1 MSAVSLQ
8 EVSKRFVAGSRYHRP
23 LYRELLSLVGRGGA
37 PDRVLALDRVTLDLP
52 RGSNAAL
59 IGRNGAG
66 KSTLL
71 RTIAGIYRPTS
82 GAVRVAGRV
91 ACYLE
96 PGAGVAPTL
105 PVIDNVFLYGAVVGL
120 SRSELHESA
129 DAILDFAELRD
140 QRFTRVEHLSFGN
153 CQRLF
158 FSIMLQTMR
167 LRKAEVF
174 LFDEW
179 LSGVDTPFR
188 EKGEAELR
196 ALASGD
202 HTVVFASHDLDTL
215 ERMCD
220 HAIYLENGRLR
231 QSGTGETVFDE
242 YRRRN
247 EGDSPA
253 RADAVPG

>member
-1 MSAVSLQ
+1 MAAVSFQ
-8 EVSKRFVAGSRYHRP
+8 EVSKRFVAGGRYRRP
-23 LYRELLSLVGRGGA
+23 LYRELLHLAGRGGA
-37 PDRVLALDRVTLDLP
+37 PDSVLALDRVTLDLP
-52 RGSNAAL
+52 RGCNAAL
-59 IGRNGAG
+59 IGPNGAG

-71 RTIAGIYRPTS
+71 RTVAGIYRPTS
-82 GAVRVAGRV
+82 GVVRVSGRV

-96 PGAGVAPTL
+96 PGAGMAPTL

-120 SRSELHESA
+120 SRSELRESA

-158 FSIMLQTMR
+158 FAIILQTMR

-179 LSGVDTPFR
+179 LSGVDLSFK

-196 ALASGD
+196 SLASGD
-202 HTVVFASHDLDTL
+202 HTVVFASHDLGTL

-220 HAIYLENGRLR
+220 HAVYLEGGRLR
-231 QSGTGETVFDE
+231 RSGERKPVFED
-242 YRRRN
+242 YRRRSGN
-247 EGDSPA
+247 ASPEA
-253 RADAVPG
+253 GHE